1 MDLAKQFYQHCQKNA
16 FFQPTDYLLIA
27 VSGGVDS
34 MVLLDLMQR
43 CFAKIP
49 MAVVHFNHQL
59 RENAAMEQAFIKEY
73 CQTHQLPFFTANWQE
88 KATTNLE
95 AQARKARYRY
105 FAQVMKTQGF
115 TCLLTA
121 HHGDD
126 QLETMLMK
134 LVKYGNFQ
142 NLAGMKAKSVLP
154 ETTLPLCRPLL
165 FTDKKALYNYAH
177 EKQLTY
183 FEDETNQSLDYAR
196 NRMRHQVL
204 PVLKGENPQ
213 ALNQV
218 ARLSEQL
225 YFLQEI
231 LEEMQDT
238 WYDTLVR
245 QRYDTYQILLEP
257 FLQLTPA
264 KRYFA
269 LQGIFHRLS
278 LKAQIPLKEA
288 HVAQVLDLLAEKHP
302 TFVLSV
308 ENHWQIQAIQDKL
321 IIARQKEKVASQ
333 DFCYTLKVGE
343 SIMIDAH
350 RWVGLFVAG
359 EEKIPKKVKH
369 FSEFRHEFLAEL
381 NPVLTLRPR
390 KPGDKIALSTS
401 LTKKIR
407 RYFIDEKIPIAQRMQ
422 AIVVLDASKNIMS
435 LLPFVNSYLSIEAK
449 TDKIRYILVYRY
461 IE

>member
-1 MDLAKQFYQHCQKNA
+1 MDLAKQFYQHCQKNV
-16 FFQPTDYLLIA
+16 FFQSTDRLLIA

-34 MVLLDLMQR
+34 MVLLDLMQQ
-43 CFAKIP
+43 CFVKIP
-49 MAVVHFNHQL
+49 IAVVHFNHQL
-59 RENAAMEQAFIKEY
+59 RDNAVIEQAFLKEY
-73 CQTHQLPFFTANWQE
+73 CQTHQLSFFTANWQN
-88 KATTNLE
+88 KVSANIE

-105 FAQVMKTQGF
+105 FAHVMEENGF

-142 NLAGMKAKSVLP
+142 NLAGMKAKSVVP
-154 ETTLPLCRPLL
+154 ETDLPLYRPLL
-165 FTDKKALYNYAH
+165 FTDKHQLYDYAH
-177 EKQLTY
+177 AKQLVY
-183 FEDETNQSLDYAR
+183 FEDETNQCLDYSR
-196 NRMRHQVL
+196 NRIRHQVL
-204 PVLKGENPQ
+204 PVLKDENPQ
-213 ALNQV
+213 VLTKV

-225 YFLQEI
+225 HFLQEI

-238 WYDTLVR
+238 WYDTFVR

-257 FLQLTPA
+257 FLSLNPS

-278 LKAQIPLKEA
+278 LEAQIPLKEA
-288 HVAQVLDLLAEKHP
+288 HVSKVLDLLDDKHSS
-302 TFVLSV
+302 FVLSV
-308 ENHWQIQAIQDKL
+308 EKHWQIQGTQDKL
-321 IIARQKEKVASQ
+321 VIARQKAENDSQ

-343 SIMIDAH
+343 SIMIDAN

-359 EEKIPKKVKH
+359 EEKIPKKVKD

-381 NPVLTLRPR
+381 NPILTLRPR

-401 LTKKIR
+401 LIKKVR
-407 RYFIDEKIPIAQRMQ
+407 RYFIDKKIPIAQRIQ
-422 AIVVLDASKNIMS
+422 AIVVLDASKNILS
-435 LLPFVNSYLSIEAK
+435 LLPFVNSYLSIDDK

>member
-1 MDLAKQFYQHCQKNA
+1 M
-16 FFQPTDYLLIA
+16 
-27 VSGGVDS
+27 
-34 MVLLDLMQR
+34 
-43 CFAKIP
+43 
-49 MAVVHFNHQL
+49 
-59 RENAAMEQAFIKEY
+59 
-73 CQTHQLPFFTANWQE
+73 
-88 KATTNLE
+88 
-95 AQARKARYRY
+95 
-105 FAQVMKTQGF
+105 
-115 TCLLTA
+115 
-121 HHGDD
+121 
-126 QLETMLMK
+126 
-134 LVKYGNFQ
+134 
-142 NLAGMKAKSVLP
+142 
-154 ETTLPLCRPLL
+154 
-165 FTDKKALYNYAH
+165 
-177 EKQLTY
+177 
-183 FEDETNQSLDYAR
+183 
-196 NRMRHQVL
+196 
-204 PVLKGENPQ
+204 
-213 ALNQV
+213 
-218 ARLSEQL
+218 
-225 YFLQEI
+225 
-231 LEEMQDT
+231 
-238 WYDTLVR
+238 
-245 QRYDTYQILLEP
+245 
-257 FLQLTPA
+257 
-264 KRYFA
+264 
-269 LQGIFHRLS
+269 
-278 LKAQIPLKEA
+278 
-288 HVAQVLDLLAEKHP
+288 LDLLAEKRL

-308 ENHWQIQAIQDKL
+308 ENQWQIQAIQDKL

>member
-1 MDLAKQFYQHCQKNA
+1 MNLAKQFYQHCHQQA

-34 MVLLDLMQR
+34 MVLLDLMQQ
-43 CFAKIP
+43 CFSKIP
-49 MAVVHFNHQL
+49 KAVVHFNHQL
-59 RENAAMEQAFIKEY
+59 RENAAMEQALLQEY
-73 CQTHQLPFFTANWQE
+73 CQANQLPFFTSNWQE
-88 KATTNLE
+88 KPTTNLE

-105 FAQVMKTQGF
+105 FAQVMKAQGF

-154 ETTLPLCRPLL
+154 DTNLPLYRPLL
-165 FTDKKALYNYAH
+165 FTDKKALYDYAH

-204 PVLKGENPQ
+204 PELKGENPQ

-218 ARLSEQL
+218 ARLSDQL
-225 YFLQEI
+225 HFLQEI

-288 HVAQVLDLLAEKHP
+288 HVAH
-302 TFVLSV
+302 
-308 ENHWQIQAIQDKL
+308 NH
-321 IIARQKEKVASQ
+321 KV
-333 DFCYTLKVGE
+333 
-343 SIMIDAH
+343 
-350 RWVGLFVAG
+350 
-359 EEKIPKKVKH
+359 
-369 FSEFRHEFLAEL
+369 
-381 NPVLTLRPR
+381 
-390 KPGDKIALSTS
+390 
-401 LTKKIR
+401 
-407 RYFIDEKIPIAQRMQ
+407 
-422 AIVVLDASKNIMS
+422 
-435 LLPFVNSYLSIEAK
+435 PFYL
-449 TDKIRYILVYRY
+449 
-461 IE
+461 

>member
-1 MDLAKQFYQHCQKNA
+1 MDLAKQFYQHCQKNS

-59 RENAAMEQAFIKEY
+59 RENAEIEQAFIKEY

-88 KATTNLE
+88 KTTTNLE

-105 FAQVMKTQGF
+105 FAQVMKAQGF

-142 NLAGMKAKSVLP
+142 NLAGMKSKSVLP

-165 FTDKKALYNYAH
+165 FTDKKTLYDYAH

-183 FEDETNQSLDYAR
+183 FEDETNQSLAYAR

-218 ARLSEQL
+218 VRLSEQL

-288 HVAQVLDLLAEKHP
+288 HVAQVLDLLADERAA
-302 TFVLSV
+302 FVLSV
-308 ENHWQIQAIQDKL
+308 ENHWQIQASQDKL
-321 IIARQKEKVASQ
+321 IIARQKEESRRVKIFATRSKWASQ
-333 DFCYTLKVGE
+333 
-343 SIMIDAH
+343 S
-350 RWVGLFVAG
+350 
-359 EEKIPKKVKH
+359 
-369 FSEFRHEFLAEL
+369 
-381 NPVLTLRPR
+381 
-390 KPGDKIALSTS
+390 
-401 LTKKIR
+401 
-407 RYFIDEKIPIAQRMQ
+407 
-422 AIVVLDASKNIMS
+422 
-435 LLPFVNSYLSIEAK
+435 
-449 TDKIRYILVYRY
+449 
-461 IE
+461 

>member
-34 MVLLDLMQR
+34 MVLLDLMRR

-49 MAVVHFNHQL
+49 MGVVHFNHQL
-59 RENAAMEQAFIKEY
+59 RESAEIEQAFIKEY

-95 AQARKARYRY
+95 ARARKARYRY
-105 FAQVMKTQGF
+105 FAQVMKAQGF

-165 FTDKKALYNYAH
+165 FTDKKTLYDYAH

-183 FEDETNQSLDYAR
+183 FEDETNQSLAYAR

-218 ARLSEQL
+218 ARLSERL

-288 HVAQVLDLLAEKHP
+288 HVAQVLDLLAEKRL

-308 ENHWQIQAIQDKL
+308 ENKWQIHADQDKL
-321 IIARQKEKVASQ
+321 IITRQKEKVTSQ

-350 RWVGLFVAG
+350 RRVGLFVARRG
-359 EEKIPKKVKH
+359 KNSQK
-369 FSEFRHEFLAEL
+369 SQTFL
-381 NPVLTLRPR
+381 R
-390 KPGDKIALSTS
+390 ISS
-401 LTKKIR
+401 
-407 RYFIDEKIPIAQRMQ
+407 
-422 AIVVLDASKNIMS
+422 
-435 LLPFVNSYLSIEAK
+435 
-449 TDKIRYILVYRY
+449 
-461 IE
+461 

>member
-1 MDLAKQFYQHCQKNA
+1 MDLAKQFYQHCQKNS

-59 RENAAMEQAFIKEY
+59 RENAEIEQAFIKEY

-88 KATTNLE
+88 KTTTNLE

-105 FAQVMKTQGF
+105 FAQVMKAQGF

-165 FTDKKALYNYAH
+165 FTDKKTLYDYAH

-183 FEDETNQSLDYAR
+183 FEDETNQSLAYAR

-288 HVAQVLDLLAEKHP
+288 HVAQVLDLLADER
-302 TFVLSV
+302 L
-308 ENHWQIQAIQDKL
+308 L
-321 IIARQKEKVASQ
+321 LYSQ
-333 DFCYTLKVGE
+333 
-343 SIMIDAH
+343 
-350 RWVGLFVAG
+350 
-359 EEKIPKKVKH
+359 
-369 FSEFRHEFLAEL
+369 
-381 NPVLTLRPR
+381 
-390 KPGDKIALSTS
+390 
-401 LTKKIR
+401 
-407 RYFIDEKIPIAQRMQ
+407 
-422 AIVVLDASKNIMS
+422 
-435 LLPFVNSYLSIEAK
+435 
-449 TDKIRYILVYRY
+449 
-461 IE
+461 